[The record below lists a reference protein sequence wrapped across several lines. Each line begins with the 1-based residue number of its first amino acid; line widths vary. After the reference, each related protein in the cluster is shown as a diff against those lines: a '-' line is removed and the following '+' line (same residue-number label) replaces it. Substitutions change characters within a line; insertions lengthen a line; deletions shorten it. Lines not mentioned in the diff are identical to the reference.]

1 MEDTTSRS
9 QINIDWSASLP
20 ATAGFGY
27 HEQFRVAARDRVLS
41 FVTVFGTLAG
51 MIVAY
56 LHG

>member
-1 MEDTTSRS
+1 MDEHTSRA
-9 QINIDWSASLP
+9 QINIDWSGSLP
-20 ATAGFGY
+20 ATAGWGY
-27 HEQFRVAARDRVLS
+27 REQFRGAARDRVLS